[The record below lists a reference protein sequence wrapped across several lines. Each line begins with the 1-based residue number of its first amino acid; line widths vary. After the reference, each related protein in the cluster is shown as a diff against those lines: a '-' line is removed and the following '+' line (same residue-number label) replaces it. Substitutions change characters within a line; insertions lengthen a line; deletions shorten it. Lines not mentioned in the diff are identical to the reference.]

1 MRHDIARASSND
13 VAHEGANMSE
23 DSKCGACGKMLGSF
37 ESITVAGVGDR
48 CYPCFNR
55 EMADR
60 LSVDFDSTPLQPIVV
75 PDLDG
80 TPHTFQIRSMLV
92 ATGHEME
99 ALEITNDGQLGYCFR
114 VLGELE
120 IEAWELF
127 SKLYES
133 MRREMSKRC
142 VECTERGWQIAADQ
156 HVRGRIEWDPETN
169 GELPLIVI
177 DGKPFTWE
185 QVGRMLMTFEGFT
198 LDARVEDTIQLVGEA
213 RC

>member
-1 MRHDIARASSND
+1 
-13 VAHEGANMSE
+13 MSE
-23 DSKCGACGKMLGSF
+23 DNKCGVCGKNLGPF

-60 LSVDFDSTPLQPIVV
+60 LGVDFDHTPLQSIVV
-75 PDLDG
+75 PDVDG
-80 TPHTFQIRSMLV
+80 ALHTFQIRSMLV

-114 VLGELE
+114 VLGEVE

-127 SKLYES
+127 LKLHDS

-142 VECTERGWQIAADQ
+142 VERTERGWQIAADQ
-156 HVRGRIEWDPETN
+156 HIRGRIEWDPETN
-169 GELPLIVI
+169 GELPVVVI
-177 DGKPFTWE
+177 DGKPFTWD
-185 QVGRMLMTFEGFT
+185 QVGRMLMKFEGFT
-198 LDARVEDTIQLVGEA
+198 LDAHVEDTIQLVGDPI
-213 RC
+213 